1 MGVRGNNN
9 KTYALWEEISH
20 LRVDVDAPPVQI
32 YKRLDTETSKD
43 VVDRT
48 YQVIIPVPNSK
59 NGVRK

>member
-32 YKRLDTETSKD
+32 YKHLDTETAKD
-43 VVDRT
+43 VGYLSVGL
-48 YQVIIPVPNSK
+48 IIK
-59 NGVRK
+59 Q